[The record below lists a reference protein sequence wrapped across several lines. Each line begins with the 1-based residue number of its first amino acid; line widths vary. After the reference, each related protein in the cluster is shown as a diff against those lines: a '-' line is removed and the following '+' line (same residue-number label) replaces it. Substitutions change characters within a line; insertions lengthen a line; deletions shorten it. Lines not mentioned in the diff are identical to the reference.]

1 MSSVRSVSCYLLIS
15 LSLEVQANYQRQVVA
30 EAALIAVAINSTERF
45 DTTVIFVFLKKEGGI
60 VDIDRVDSM
69 AQGGADQHM
78 VDAFP
83 AAFVAIGAFSTMG
96 ILMNILHNSMS
107 YLGKNVISM

>member
-1 MSSVRSVSCYLLIS
+1 M
-15 LSLEVQANYQRQVVA
+15 VA
-30 EAALIAVAINSTERF
+30 EAALVAVAIIGPEGLDAAVLF
-45 DTTVIFVFLKKEGGI
+45 IFFKKEGGI

>member
-1 MSSVRSVSCYLLIS
+1 MV
-15 LSLEVQANYQRQVVA
+15 
-30 EAALIAVAINSTERF
+30 AVAIVISVANVIAAGLNSAAFRVWFQEE
-45 DTTVIFVFLKKEGGI
+45 VGI
-60 VDIDRVDSM
+60 VDSAVFDVDCHRLVH
-69 AQGGADQHM
+69 QHM

-96 ILMNILHNSMS
+96 LLMNILHNSMS